1 MGDRNRGT
9 DLERRAAKSFGG
21 KLDMMM
27 VAIALPLVKIAKF
40 CHKWQ
45 VIEFALFGSVLR
57 DDFRP
62 DSDIDMLVTF
72 DPHSKISLMGFIG
85 LEAELEDLLH
95 RKVDLVSKQAVE
107 QDRNWLRRKEIL
119 SHYQTIY
126 ESRPVPS
133 T

>member
-1 MGDRNRGT
+1 MN
-9 DLERRAAKSFGG
+9 LETLYQRLGISPAQLAE
-21 KLDMMM
+21 
-27 VAIALPLVKIAKF
+27 F
-40 CHKWQ
+40 CQRSHI
-45 VIEFALFGSVLR
+45 VELALFGSILR